1 MLTKPKRS
9 DFYEVITANEFM
21 RRDLG
26 INIYS
31 RPNHGAIFNVSKFD
45 EKLKDFQKFEITKVK
60 TEDQSKQ
67 EAVFKVEN
75 PNMGLVKLRYKIN
88 SYNMNLNKLMKP
100 PLQKKEGERM
110 QIKSE
115 FVTTPLEKPEW
126 SFQN

>member
-100 PLQKKEGERM
+100 PL
-110 QIKSE
+110 
-115 FVTTPLEKPEW
+115 
-126 SFQN
+126 